1 MIQLCK
7 IFTGIGVDK
16 RFGIDLI
23 STLIELFGSLT
34 HPPPEN
40 ELKKLQLSG
49 KQALK
54 KYPEIILIPT
64 RYVGVNFCIR
74 EVS

>member
-1 MIQLCK
+1 MNNK
-7 IFTGIGVDK
+7 IFKGIGCDK

-40 ELKKLQLSG
+40 EPKKSKLSRE
-49 KQALK
+49 QALK
-54 KYPEIILIPT
+54 KYPNCILIPT
-64 RYVGVNFCIR
+64 RYVGVYTYIK